1 MKTIILLLFPVL
13 LWGQILPKS
22 ITVTRGQST
31 GALQLFD
38 GNTQTGWFPGWN
50 AGDYPV
56 LAKIKFTEKVK
67 INKLKLFDWVGQSTF
82 SIINQSDTINVKLN
96 QFNKW
101 QTKTFK
107 TMEVDEILI
116 SISDIQGDIPITEL
130 EFYFD
135 ENIKPPNS
143 KKLLGDALSIG
154 TNGFHWI
161 PTDLIPCQNIR
172 IYQMVQWS
180 WTPKGL
186 AVNPTVQADGMY
198 DEYYQELKNKN
209 ITAIP
214 CINKVPNWSH
224 ETPNDPEWADLK
236 MNDIGTNPNDP
247 MSYRS
252 IAQYGFQ
259 LAARYGRVKYPSQ
272 DLKVNQEP
280 RWNGDIV
287 NLLQSGL
294 DLLNY
299 IELENE
305 PDRPWKDVKHKYTAE
320 EFAAFMSAVYDG
332 HEGRMGKGYGIKTA
346 DPSMK
351 VVMAGISAINT
362 KYIEDMNRWF
372 RQNRT
377 DQIFAADVINV
388 HHYCNSA
395 NPPYPAQTVNLYL
408 GDGINPHTDKLYERL
423 NDLNKVGSPSNPI
436 DKKSNINTLNL
447 LTDNVK
453 LWFTE
458 FGYDTNPCSTP
469 LCQAVENDSIQAEW
483 ILQSFLIAIKAG
495 YEKSFVYN
503 LSDEPDLLNSD
514 PMGNTNKNGYV
525 FGSSGLLTNELEP
538 KISHSRIKWL
548 TEILDGKEYLG
559 ETKEGWM
566 VFTGGLV
573 IRVSPKVEILKVN
586 KWKYYLISRKIGKKL
601 PKS

>member
-1 MKTIILLLFPVL
+1 M
-13 LWGQILPKS
+13 WGQINDKLYS
-22 ITVTRGQST
+22 ITVIRGQST

-38 GNTQTGWFPGWN
+38 GNTQSGWFPGWN

-67 INKLKLFDWVGQSTF
+67 FNKLKLFDWVGQPNFTL
-82 SIINQSDTINVKLN
+82 INQTDTINVKLN

-130 EFYFD
+130 EFYYD
-135 ENIKPPNS
+135 STVTPPNT
-143 KKLLGDALSIG
+143 KKLTGDALSIG

-224 ETPNDPEWADLK
+224 ESPNDPEWADLK

-247 MSYRS
+247 LSYRS
-252 IAQYGFQ
+252 ISQYGFQ

-294 DLLNY
+294 DLLSY

-305 PDRPWKDVKHKYTAE
+305 PDRPWKNPTHKYTAE
-320 EFAAFMSAVYDG
+320 QFAAFMSAVYDG

-362 KYIEDMNRWF
+362 KYIEDMNQWF
-372 RQNRT
+372 KQNRT

-395 NPPYPAQTVNLYL
+395 NPPFPAQTVNLYL
-408 GDGINPHTDKLYERL
+408 GDGIDPITDKLYQRL
-423 NDLNKVGSPSNPI
+423 NVLKNKVGRDYLSTNNNTNNDI
-436 DKKSNINTLNL
+436 SNIDPLGRK
-447 LTDNVK
+447 NVK
-453 LWFTE
+453 FWFTE

-503 LSDEPDLLNSD
+503 LSDEMSAD
-514 PMGNTNKNGYV
+514 KGYV
-525 FGSSGLLTNELEP
+525 FGSSGL
-538 KISHSRIKWL
+538 
-548 TEILDGKEYLG
+548 
-559 ETKEGWM
+559 
-566 VFTGGLV
+566 
-573 IRVSPKVEILKVN
+573 
-586 KWKYYLISRKIGKKL
+586 
-601 PKS
+601 

>member
-1 MKTIILLLFPVL
+1 MKTQTLLTLLLFPIMM
-13 LWGQILPKS
+13 WGQINDKLYS
-22 ITVTRGQST
+22 ITVIRGQST

-38 GNTQTGWFPGWN
+38 GNTQSGWFPGWN

-67 INKLKLFDWVGQSTF
+67 FNKLKLFDWVGQPNFTL
-82 SIINQSDTINVKLN
+82 INQTDTINVKLN

-130 EFYFD
+130 EFYYD
-135 ENIKPPNS
+135 STVTPPNT
-143 KKLLGDALSIG
+143 KKLTGDALSIG

-224 ETPNDPEWADLK
+224 ESPNDPEWADLK

-247 MSYRS
+247 LSYRS
-252 IAQYGFQ
+252 ISQYGFQ

-294 DLLNY
+294 DLLSY

-305 PDRPWKDVKHKYTAE
+305 PDRPWKNPTHKYTAE
-320 EFAAFMSAVYDG
+320 QFAAFMSAVYDG

-362 KYIEDMNRWF
+362 KYIEDMNQWF
-372 RQNRT
+372 KQNRT

-395 NPPYPAQTVNLYL
+395 NPPFPAQTVNLYL
-408 GDGINPHTDKLYERL
+408 GDGIDPITDKLYQRL
-423 NDLNKVGSPSNPI
+423 NVLKNKVGRDYLSTNNNTNNDI
-436 DKKSNINTLNL
+436 SNIDPLGRK
-447 LTDNVK
+447 NVK
-453 LWFTE
+453 FWLTE

-503 LSDEPDLLNSD
+503 LSDEMSAD
-514 PMGNTNKNGYV
+514 KGYV
-525 FGSSGLLTNELEP
+525 FGSSGLLNNNLEV
-538 KISHSRIKWL
+538 KRSHKRVVWL
-548 TEILDGKEYLG
+548 TEILNNKQYLG

-573 IRVSPKVEILKVN
+573 IKISPKVEIMKI
-586 KWKYYLISRKIGKKL
+586 KKGKYYLISRKMAKKL
-601 PKS
+601 PK

>member
-1 MKTIILLLFPVL
+1 M
-13 LWGQILPKS
+13 WGQSMNPINRILPKS
-22 ITVTRGQST
+22 ITVIRGQST

-38 GNTQTGWFPGWN
+38 GNTQSGWFPGWN

-82 SIINQSDTINVKLN
+82 SIINQSDTITVKLN

-135 ENIKPPNS
+135 ENIKPPSS
-143 KKLLGDALSIG
+143 KKLTGDALSIG

-224 ETPNDPEWADLK
+224 ESPNDSEWADLK
-236 MNDIGTNPNDP
+236 MNDVGTDPNDP

-252 IAQYGFQ
+252 ISQYGFQ

-280 RWNGDIV
+280 RWNGDVV

-305 PDRPWKDVKHKYTAE
+305 PDRPWKDTKHKYTAE

-332 HEGRMGKGYGIKTA
+332 HEGRLGKGYGIKAA

-372 RQNRT
+372 KENRS
-377 DQIFAADVINV
+377 DGIFAADVINV

-408 GDGINPHTDKLYERL
+408 GDGIDPITDKLFERL
-423 NDLNKVGSPSNPI
+423 NDLTLPI
-436 DKKSNINTLNL
+436 NNNLNSISSL
-447 LTDNVK
+447 PNSQSLNSLTDNVK
-453 LWFTE
+453 LWLSE

-483 ILQSFLIAIKAG
+483 ILQSFLIAIKTG

-503 LSDEPDLLNSD
+503 LSDEPDLLNTD
-514 PMGNTNKNGYV
+514 PLGNINKNGYV

-538 KISHSRIKWL
+538 KLSHQKIQWL
-548 TEILDGKEYLG
+548 VNLLNDKQFIG

-566 VFTGGLV
+566 VFTKGLV
-573 IRVSPKVEILKVN
+573 IRVSPKVEIMKI
-586 KWKYYLISRKIGKKL
+586 KRGKYYLISRKIGKKTS
-601 PKS
+601 KS